1 MLFKKI
7 FKNLNRF
14 SKDKIDTESIK
25 KSPYEDAVH
34 FQTFK
39 ATIFLDWAKD
49 KKIYPD
55 SKYPKYFLTD
65 LALESPSK
73 FHREMI
79 EIGFLRPL
87 NLEESLKTLKAIELK
102 AILKN
107 YDIKPSG
114 QKAVLVEKVLT
125 STDYT
130 LDLDIFTLTDLG
142 NNYILKNKYLID
154 FYKSKIK
161 DISLDEF
168 TQFMKNQEKGDEC
181 NFLKILTDIYIDKF
195 SNLIKI
201 SDYENLR
208 ISKNNYFK
216 ALNRK
221 KSSREDYEITLFET
235 ALEII
240 VLDIYN
246 SLDSANYKVSTY
258 YKKYFEKNFSLY
270 NRKSL
275 RNALKNLNIKKRDF
289 PYKDIKKGLLIM
301 DDKD

>member
-1 MLFKKI
+1 
-7 FKNLNRF
+7 
-14 SKDKIDTESIK
+14 
-25 KSPYEDAVH
+25 
-34 FQTFK
+34 
-39 ATIFLDWAKD
+39 
-49 KKIYPD
+49 
-55 SKYPKYFLTD
+55 
-65 LALESPSK
+65 
-73 FHREMI
+73 
-79 EIGFLRPL
+79 
-87 NLEESLKTLKAIELK
+87 
-102 AILKN
+102 
-107 YDIKPSG
+107 
-114 QKAVLVEKVLT
+114 
-125 STDYT
+125 
-130 LDLDIFTLTDLG
+130 
-142 NNYILKNKYLID
+142 
-154 FYKSKIK
+154 
-161 DISLDEF
+161 
-168 TQFMKNQEKGDEC
+168 MKNQEKGDEC

-246 SLDSANYKVSTY
+246 SLDSDNYKVSTY
-258 YKKYFEKNFSLY
+258 YKKYFEKNFALY